1 MSVTLL
7 KSNFK
12 SSLVTLLKA
21 RTESGDTCSVPRN
34 ESKAENE
41 LGRTFLMYEW
51 CESLSLFDGLRP
63 VDRCHSE
70 QGYP

>member
-1 MSVTLL
+1 MSVIPL

-21 RTESGDTCSVPRN
+21 RTESGDTCSVPGD

-63 VDRCHSE
+63 INRNYSE
-70 QGYP
+70 QGYS